1 MYKRTSILFF
11 IILIVSTFPLPRANA
26 LGIGPPS
33 FEMDLQ
39 MDGSNSTAFYVSSDG
54 LNGQLIVGMEDL
66 PFRVDPPRIN
76 MSSGDVNAFVELTFY
91 GNETLEPGVYEG
103 KVTFLAYTGGFVAVG
118 IKIRAKINLLGEAQ
132 EIQEEE
138 PETLVEEEEPEEEE
152 PEAETETEPE
162 PEEEAEPE
170 SEEEPETIAEEEEP
184 EEESQ
189 NNSNPYVIG
198 GVAGAAIA
206 ACFAVIIVWWMK
218 R

>member
-152 PEAETETEPE
+152 PEAETEQEPE
-162 PEEEAEPE
+162 AETEPE
-170 SEEEPETIAEEEEP
+170 SEEEPEMIAEADAP
-184 EEESQ
+184 EAESQ
-189 NNSNPYVIG
+189 ENISNPYFIG
-198 GVAGAAIA
+198 GVAGAAIV
-206 ACFAVIIVWWMK
+206 ACFAVVFVWWKK